1 MLEKII
7 KDKFNEIPTTLIIL
21 GSGINE
27 FINNLEERSKI
38 SYQEIFN
45 FETDISIGHSGNLYM
60 GYINN
65 IPILVMEGR
74 KHYYEGVKDEEMR
87 KMIQSFSAIGIQNL
101 IVTNACGG
109 MNLDFKPGDIMVIT
123 DHINMMG
130 RNPLVGENN
139 SNLGP
144 RFVDMTE
151 PYDLKFRELIDKI
164 ANKENI
170 KLQHG
175 VYVGYLGPS
184 YETKAEI
191 KAFKILGGDAVGMS
205 TVPEVLIARHSNL
218 RVLGLSIITNMSTG
232 ISKNK
237 LNHEEVLE
245 TSKKTVKK
253 LSKLLVEFIQK
264 I

>member
-1 MLEKII
+1 MLKRII
-7 KDKFNEIPTTLIIL
+7 EEKFNKIPHTLIIL
-21 GSGINE
+21 GSGIND
-27 FINNLEERSKI
+27 FNDNLRDSIKI
-38 SYQEIFN
+38 SYKDIFN
-45 FETDISIGHSGNLYM
+45 FETDKSIGHLGYLHL
-60 GYINN
+60 GYINKT
-65 IPILVMEGR
+65 PILVMEGR
-74 KHYYEGVKDEEMR
+74 RHYYENPSDKEMR
-87 KMIQSFSAIGIQNL
+87 KMIETFASLGVKNL

-109 MNLDFKPGDIMVIT
+109 MNSKYKPGDIMVIT

-139 SNLGP
+139 YELGE

-151 PYDLKFRELIDKI
+151 PYDIEFRKLIDELAKK
-164 ANKENI
+164 NNI
-170 KLQHG
+170 NLQHG
-175 VYVGYLGPS
+175 VYVSYLGPS

-191 KAFKILGGDAVGMS
+191 KAFKILGGDAIGMS
-205 TVPEVLIARHSNL
+205 TVPEVIIARHASM

-237 LNHEEVLE
+237 LSHKEVLE

-253 LSKLLVEFIQK
+253 LSKLLVKFVQK